1 MVLCCPDQIR
11 AQVYR
16 DASAPAEAREQ
27 DLLRRMTPDEKF
39 WQLFMVAGDF
49 QGDITR
55 YHDGLFGL
63 QVAADVNSINATA
76 RGNEIQRH
84 FVEDT
89 RLGIPIILFA
99 EALHGLVQSDATVF
113 PQAIGLAASFDT
125 ALMHDVSRAT
135 AQECRSRGVR
145 QVLSP
150 VVNIASDVRWGRT
163 EETYG
168 EDPFLASELGV
179 AFVFEF
185 ERLGVITTPKH
196 FIANVGDGGRDSF
209 PIQISERLLREIYL
223 PPFEACIRRGG
234 SRSIMTSYNSYDG
247 SPCSANDWLNNRLLK
262 KELDFGGFII
272 SDAGAV
278 GGANVLHF
286 TAADYA
292 EAGKKAIE
300 SGLDVIFQTAFDH
313 YTLFIP
319 PFRDGRIDTAVID
332 SAVARVLRAKLNLGL
347 FEHPYVDP
355 DEYAPLGNAEHRRLA
370 RRAARESIVLLKN
383 ANSTLPLSRTVR
395 SIAVIGPD
403 AAEPRLG
410 GYSAPA
416 SRKCSILDG
425 IREKLGE
432 TVDVRHAL
440 GCQRLSPKFVGVPS
454 ECLSHLD
461 EDLVRP
467 GLLGEYFANVTL
479 DGPAAFTRV
488 DPSIEFQWTL
498 FSPDPERLSYD
509 FYSVR
514 WTGRLKAPFTGQY
527 RIGIEGNDGYRLYI
541 DDSLLID
548 NWIKASYH
556 TIVANY
562 SFEAEREYRLR
573 VEYFEP
579 TGNARIRLVWKVGVS
594 SDEEI
599 KLREAVALAAQ
610 YDAAIIAVGL
620 EEGEFR
626 DRASLALPGRQE
638 ELIKRVAALGKPTV
652 VVLVGGS
659 AVTMSSWLDD
669 VPAVLDVWYPGE
681 EGGRAVAD
689 VLFGDY
695 NPAGRLPITFPVD
708 EGQLPL
714 VYNHKPTGRGD
725 DYYDLTGQP
734 LFPFGYGLSYTNFEY
749 GDLRLDPSNIAAGQA
764 TAARFT
770 LKNTGSLEGDEVVQ
784 MYIRDE
790 LASVARPI
798 TELKGF
804 QRVHLR
810 PGEMRELSFAVTP
823 VLLSMLDKNLRSVVE
838 PGEFRI
844 MIGASSKDVRLRSIL
859 TVTD

>member
-1 MVLCCPDQIR
+1 
-11 AQVYR
+11 
-16 DASAPAEAREQ
+16 
-27 DLLRRMTPDEKF
+27 
-39 WQLFMVAGDF
+39 
-49 QGDITR
+49 
-55 YHDGLFGL
+55 
-63 QVAADVNSINATA
+63 
-76 RGNEIQRH
+76 
-84 FVEDT
+84 
-89 RLGIPIILFA
+89 
-99 EALHGLVQSDATVF
+99 
-113 PQAIGLAASFDT
+113 
-125 ALMHDVSRAT
+125 
-135 AQECRSRGVR
+135 
-145 QVLSP
+145 
-150 VVNIASDVRWGRT
+150 
-163 EETYG
+163 
-168 EDPFLASELGV
+168 
-179 AFVFEF
+179 
-185 ERLGVITTPKH
+185 
-196 FIANVGDGGRDSF
+196 
-209 PIQISERLLREIYL
+209 
-223 PPFEACIRRGG
+223 
-234 SRSIMTSYNSYDG
+234 MTSYNSYDG

-262 KELDFGGFII
+262 KELHFGGFVI

-292 EAGKKAIE
+292 EAGKNAIE

-319 PFRDGRIDTAVID
+319 PFRDGRIDMAVID
-332 SAVARVLRAKLNLGL
+332 SAVARVLRAKLDLGL
-347 FEHPYVDP
+347 FEHPYVNP
-355 DEYAPLGNAEHRRLA
+355 AESAPLGNAEHRQLA
-370 RRAARESIVLLKN
+370 RRAAQESIVLLKN
-383 ANSTLPLSRTVR
+383 TGSTLPLSRTIK

-410 GYSAPA
+410 GYSAPT

-425 IREKLGE
+425 IIEKLGE
-432 TVDVRHAL
+432 TVDIRHTQ

-461 EDLVRP
+461 QDSVRP

-479 DGPAAFTRV
+479 DSPAVFTRV
-488 DPSIEFQWTL
+488 DPSVEFQWTL
-498 FSPDPERLSYD
+498 FSPDPGRLPYD

-514 WTGRLKAPFTGQY
+514 WTGRLKAPSTGQY

-541 DDSLLID
+541 DDSLVID
-548 NWIKASYH
+548 NWIKASCR
-556 TIVANY
+556 TVATAY

-579 TGNARIRLVWKVGVS
+579 TGNARIRLIWNVGGS
-594 SDEEI
+594 SDEET
-599 KLREAVALAAQ
+599 KLQEAVALATAC
-610 YDAAIIAVGL
+610 DAAIIAVGL

-669 VPAVLDVWYPGE
+669 VPAVLNVWYPGE

-734 LFPFGYGLSYTNFEY
+734 LFPFGYGLSYTSFEY
-749 GDLRLDPSNIAAGQA
+749 GDLRLDRPNIAASQA
-764 TAARFT
+764 TVARCT
-770 LKNTGSLEGDEVVQ
+770 LKNTGSVEGDEVVQ

-804 QRVHLR
+804 QRVHLK

-823 VLLSMLDKNLRSVVE
+823 VLLSMLDKNLQSVVE
-838 PGEFRI
+838 PGEFRV
-844 MIGASSKDVRLRSIL
+844 MIGASSKDIRLRSVL